1 MIVLEFNKDDAACYG
16 FDPDSITPEMMKKI
30 CSYLHD
36 RICDSV
42 WTRFVPDALEECGA
56 KKVKK

>member
-1 MIVLEFNKDDAACYG
+1 MIVLEFNKEDAACYG

-42 WTRFVPDALEECGA
+42 WTGFVPDALEECGA
-56 KKVKK
+56 RRIKK

>member
-1 MIVLEFNKDDAACYG
+1 MIVLEFKKEDASCYG
-16 FDPDSITPEMMKKI
+16 FDPSSITPETMNEI

-42 WTRFVPDALEECGA
+42 WTEFVSDALKECGA
-56 KKVKK
+56 KKL